1 MVRDTLIAWRYLSLK
16 VLTGCVWHASWSP
29 FKLGAACGVVFV
41 RLEVPTQLIIV
52 AQPCQLGR
60 SPGVHLMDACK
71 VTSLET
77 GREADL
83 SIMIKGGSDVP
94 LVAADPRIILRAVN
108 AEAAPVPP
116 SQHPT

>member
-1 MVRDTLIAWRYLSLK
+1 
-16 VLTGCVWHASWSP
+16 
-29 FKLGAACGVVFV
+29 
-41 RLEVPTQLIIV
+41 
-52 AQPCQLGR
+52 
-60 SPGVHLMDACK
+60 MDACK

-108 AEAAPVPP
+108 TEAAPVPP